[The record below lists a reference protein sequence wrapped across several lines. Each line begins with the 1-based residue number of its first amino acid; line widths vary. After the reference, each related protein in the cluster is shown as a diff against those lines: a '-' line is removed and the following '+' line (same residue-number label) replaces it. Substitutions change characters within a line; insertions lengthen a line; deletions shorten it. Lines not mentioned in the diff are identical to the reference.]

1 MPHVVTQP
9 CCSDGSCVYSC
20 PVNCIQPAPGSPDF
34 LAAEMLYI
42 DPHACVDCG
51 ACVASCPVSAIKP
64 HTRLTEAEK
73 PFLEINADYH
83 RTRRERP
90 FLAPVIPPLQVRRGG
105 EPLRVAIVGSGP
117 AAMYAAD
124 EVLTIR
130 GARVDMYERLPA
142 PYGLARAGVAPDHA
156 RTRQVSRQFDVIRA
170 QRGFRLHVGVEV
182 GKDISHG
189 QLSED
194 HHAVIYAVGAA
205 TDKRLTIPGSD
216 LPGATSATEL
226 VAWYNGHPEQSAR
239 TFDLSHPRAVIIG
252 NGNVALDVAR
262 MLTID
267 PDSLA
272 RSDIAPAALRA
283 LRDSRIEEVVVIGRR
298 GPEDSAFTLPELVG
312 LSATRGVDILIAP
325 EELAHA
331 TNTSQKLEL
340 LRGLPATGTNKRSIV
355 LRYRRLARRVLGD
368 GRVEAIELAAPDAS
382 IETLA
387 TGLVLSSI
395 GYRGLP
401 VPGLP
406 FDESS
411 GTVPNERGRVIDP
424 GSGRPVIG
432 VFVTGWIK
440 RGPSGLIGTNRS
452 CAQETVRALVG
463 DYNAGLLRGP
473 AQAAVPHPRVAQ
485 VSGRR

>member
-1 MPHVVTQP
+1 
-9 CCSDGSCVYSC
+9 VYSC
-20 PVNCIQPAPGSPDF
+20 PVNCIQPTPGSPDF

-42 DPHACVDCG
+42 DPGACVDCG

-64 HTRLTEAEK
+64 HTKLTAAER
-73 PFLEINADYH
+73 PFLEINASYH
-83 RTRRERP
+83 RGRRERP
-90 FLAPVIPPLQVRRGG
+90 FLAPVIPPLAVKRGS

-156 RTRQVSRQFDVIRA
+156 RTRQVSKQFDLIRA
-170 QRGFRLHVGVEV
+170 QRGFGLHLGVEV
-182 GKDISHG
+182 GKDITRDALQKS
-189 QLSED
+189 

-205 TDKRLTIPGSD
+205 TDKRLDIPGSD

-226 VAWYNGHPEQSAR
+226 VAWYNGHPEHAAR
-239 TFDLSHPRAVIIG
+239 MFDLSQPRAVVIG

-267 PDSLA
+267 PESLA
-272 RSDIAPAALRA
+272 GSDIAPGALRA
-283 LRDSRIEEVVVIGRR
+283 LRQSRIEEVVVIGRR
-298 GPEDSAFTLPELVG
+298 GPADSAFTLPELVG
-312 LSATRGVDILIAP
+312 LSSTRGVDLLIAP
-325 EELAHA
+325 GELADTTA
-331 TNTSQKLEL
+331 RSQKLEL
-340 LRGLPATGTNKRSIV
+340 LRSLPATGPNWRRVV
-355 LRYRRLARRVLGD
+355 LRYHRSPARLLGD
-368 GRVEAIELAAPDAS
+368 SRVEAIELASPTGDL
-382 IETLA
+382 ETLT

-406 FDESS
+406 FNERTD
-411 GTVPNERGRVIDP
+411 TVPNERGRVIDP
-424 GSGRPVIG
+424 GTGRPVTG

-440 RGPSGLIGTNRS
+440 RGPSGFIGTNRS
-452 CAQETVRALVG
+452 CAQETVRSLVD
-463 DYNAGLLRGP
+463 DYNAGVLTTAASTPVPGRGAP
-473 AQAAVPHPRVAQ
+473 AESPAAAAA
-485 VSGRR
+485 G